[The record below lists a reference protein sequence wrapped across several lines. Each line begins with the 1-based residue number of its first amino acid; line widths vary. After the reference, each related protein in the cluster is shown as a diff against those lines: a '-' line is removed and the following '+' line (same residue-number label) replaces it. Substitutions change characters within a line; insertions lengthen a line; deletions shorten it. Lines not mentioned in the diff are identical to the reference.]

1 MNGCDIRIPE
11 GVRIR
16 IRLFGHYGLLGFGP
30 KSARAVL
37 VRFSTRSG
45 EATIAETVASILKK
59 KGDAIWSVEPTATV
73 YEAIAMMAEKS
84 VGALLVVSDGKLVG
98 MISERDYARKVVLQR
113 RSSSDTL
120 VHEIM
125 TGSVI
130 TVTPDHSVE
139 NCMKIITE
147 HRVRHLPVLVGDK
160 LLGVISIGDLVN
172 AIITEQAETIGH
184 LSTYIS
190 GR

>member
-1 MNGCDIRIPE
+1 M
-11 GVRIR
+11 
-16 IRLFGHYGLLGFGP
+16 
-30 KSARAVL
+30 
-37 VRFSTRSG
+37 
-45 EATIAETVASILKK
+45 AETVASILKK

-98 MISERDYARKVVLQR
+98 IISERDYARKVVLQR

-120 VHEIM
+120 VQEIM

-130 TVTPDHSVE
+130 SVTPDHSVE
-139 NCMKIITE
+139 NCMKLFTE
-147 HRVRHLPVLVGDK
+147 HRVRHLPVLAGDK

-184 LSTYIS
+184 LHTYIS

>member
-1 MNGCDIRIPE
+1 M
-11 GVRIR
+11 
-16 IRLFGHYGLLGFGP
+16 
-30 KSARAVL
+30 
-37 VRFSTRSG
+37 
-45 EATIAETVASILKK
+45 ETVAAILKK

-98 MISERDYARKVVLQR
+98 IISERDYARKVVLQR

-120 VHEIM
+120 VREIM

-139 NCMKIITE
+139 NCMKMITE
-147 HRVRHLPVLVGDK
+147 HRVRHLPVLAGDQ
-160 LLGVISIGDLVN
+160 LVGVISIGDLVN

-184 LSTYIS
+184 LHTYIS

>member
-1 MNGCDIRIPE
+1 M
-11 GVRIR
+11 
-16 IRLFGHYGLLGFGP
+16 
-30 KSARAVL
+30 
-37 VRFSTRSG
+37 
-45 EATIAETVASILKK
+45 AETVASILKK
-59 KGDAIWSVEPTATV
+59 KGDAIWSVQPTATV
-73 YEAIAMMAEKS
+73 YEAIALMAEKS

-98 MISERDYARKVVLQR
+98 IISERDYARKVVLQR

-120 VHEIM
+120 VREIM
-125 TGSVI
+125 TGTVI

-147 HRVRHLPVLVGDK
+147 HRVRHLPVLAGDQ
-160 LLGVISIGDLVN
+160 LVGVISIGDLVN

-184 LSTYIS
+184 LHTYIS

>member
-1 MNGCDIRIPE
+1 M
-11 GVRIR
+11 
-16 IRLFGHYGLLGFGP
+16 
-30 KSARAVL
+30 
-37 VRFSTRSG
+37 
-45 EATIAETVASILKK
+45 AETVASILKK

-98 MISERDYARKVVLQR
+98 IISERDYARKVVLQR

-120 VHEIM
+120 VREIM
-125 TGSVI
+125 IDTVI

-147 HRVRHLPVLVGDK
+147 HRVRHLPVLAGDQ
-160 LLGVISIGDLVN
+160 LVGVISIGDLVN

-184 LSTYIS
+184 LHTYIS

>member
-1 MNGCDIRIPE
+1 M
-11 GVRIR
+11 
-16 IRLFGHYGLLGFGP
+16 
-30 KSARAVL
+30 
-37 VRFSTRSG
+37 
-45 EATIAETVASILKK
+45 AETVASILKK

-98 MISERDYARKVVLQR
+98 IISERDYARKVVLQR

-139 NCMKIITE
+139 NCMKMITE
-147 HRVRHLPVLVGDK
+147 HRVRHLPVLGGDK

-184 LSTYIS
+184 LNTYIS

>member
-1 MNGCDIRIPE
+1 M
-11 GVRIR
+11 
-16 IRLFGHYGLLGFGP
+16 
-30 KSARAVL
+30 
-37 VRFSTRSG
+37 
-45 EATIAETVASILKK
+45 AETVASILKK

-98 MISERDYARKVVLQR
+98 IISERDYARKVVLQR

-139 NCMKIITE
+139 NCMKMITE
-147 HRVRHLPVLVGDK
+147 HRVRHLPVLVGNK

-184 LSTYIS
+184 RSTYIS

>member
-1 MNGCDIRIPE
+1 MG
-11 GVRIR
+11 
-16 IRLFGHYGLLGFGP
+16 
-30 KSARAVL
+30 
-37 VRFSTRSG
+37 
-45 EATIAETVASILKK
+45 ETVASILKK

-84 VGALLVVSDGKLVG
+84 VGALLVVSDDKLVG
-98 MISERDYARKVVLQR
+98 IISERDYARKVALQG
-113 RSSSDTL
+113 RSINDTL

-125 TGSVI
+125 TSSVI

-139 NCMKIITE
+139 NCMKMITE
-147 HRVRHLPVLVGDK
+147 HRVRHLPVLAEDK
-160 LLGVISIGDLVN
+160 LLGMISIGDLVN

-184 LSTYIS
+184 LYTYIS

>member
-1 MNGCDIRIPE
+1 M
-11 GVRIR
+11 
-16 IRLFGHYGLLGFGP
+16 
-30 KSARAVL
+30 
-37 VRFSTRSG
+37 
-45 EATIAETVASILKK
+45 AEIVASILKK

-98 MISERDYARKVVLQR
+98 IISERDYARKVVLQR

-130 TVTPDHSVE
+130 TVTPDHSIE
-139 NCMKIITE
+139 NCMKMITE
-147 HRVRHLPVLVGDK
+147 HRVRHLPVLAGDQ
-160 LLGVISIGDLVN
+160 LVGVISIGDLVN

-184 LSTYIS
+184 LHTYIS

>member
-1 MNGCDIRIPE
+1 M
-11 GVRIR
+11 
-16 IRLFGHYGLLGFGP
+16 
-30 KSARAVL
+30 
-37 VRFSTRSG
+37 
-45 EATIAETVASILKK
+45 AETVASILKK

-98 MISERDYARKVVLQR
+98 IISERDYARKVVLQR

-130 TVTPDHSVE
+130 TVTPDYSVE
-139 NCMKIITE
+139 NCMRMITE
-147 HRVRHLPVLVGDK
+147 HRVRHLRVLAGDK

-172 AIITEQAETIGH
+172 AIITDQAETIGH
-184 LSTYIS
+184 LHTYIS

>member
-1 MNGCDIRIPE
+1 M
-11 GVRIR
+11 
-16 IRLFGHYGLLGFGP
+16 
-30 KSARAVL
+30 
-37 VRFSTRSG
+37 
-45 EATIAETVASILKK
+45 AETVASILKK
-59 KGDAIWSVEPTATV
+59 KGDAIWSVPPTATV
-73 YEAIAMMAEKS
+73 YEAIALMAEKS

-98 MISERDYARKVVLQR
+98 IISERDYARKVVLQR

-139 NCMKIITE
+139 NCMKMITE
-147 HRVRHLPVLVGDK
+147 HRVRHLPVLAGDQ
-160 LLGVISIGDLVN
+160 LVGVISIGDLVN

-184 LSTYIS
+184 LHTYIS

>member
-1 MNGCDIRIPE
+1 M
-11 GVRIR
+11 
-16 IRLFGHYGLLGFGP
+16 
-30 KSARAVL
+30 
-37 VRFSTRSG
+37 
-45 EATIAETVASILKK
+45 AETVASILKK

-98 MISERDYARKVVLQR
+98 IISERDYARKVVLQR
-113 RSSSDTL
+113 RSSSNTL

-139 NCMKIITE
+139 NCMKMITE
-147 HRVRHLPVLVGDK
+147 HRVRHLPVLAGDT

-184 LSTYIS
+184 LHTYIS

>member
-1 MNGCDIRIPE
+1 M
-11 GVRIR
+11 
-16 IRLFGHYGLLGFGP
+16 
-30 KSARAVL
+30 
-37 VRFSTRSG
+37 T
-45 EATIAETVASILKK
+45 ETVASILKK
-59 KGDAIWSVEPTATV
+59 KGDAIWSVEPTASV
-73 YEAIAMMAEKS
+73 YEAIAMMAERS

-98 MISERDYARKVVLQR
+98 IISERDYARKVVLQR

-120 VHEIM
+120 VREIM

-139 NCMKIITE
+139 NCMKMITE
-147 HRVRHLPVLVGDK
+147 HRVRHLPVLAGDK

-184 LSTYIS
+184 LHTYIS

>member
-1 MNGCDIRIPE
+1 M
-11 GVRIR
+11 
-16 IRLFGHYGLLGFGP
+16 
-30 KSARAVL
+30 AQ
-37 VRFSTRSG
+37 
-45 EATIAETVASILKK
+45 TVASFLKT
-59 KGDAIWSVEPTATV
+59 KGDAIWSGAPTATV
-73 YEAIAMMAEKS
+73 YEAIAMMAKKS

-98 MISERDYARKVVLQR
+98 IISERDYARKVVLQR

-130 TVTPDHSVE
+130 SVTPDHSVE
-139 NCMKIITE
+139 SCMKMITE
-147 HRVRHLPVLVGDK
+147 HRVRHLPVLTGDK

-184 LSTYIS
+184 LHTYIS

>member
-1 MNGCDIRIPE
+1 M
-11 GVRIR
+11 
-16 IRLFGHYGLLGFGP
+16 
-30 KSARAVL
+30 
-37 VRFSTRSG
+37 
-45 EATIAETVASILKK
+45 AETVASILKK
-59 KGDAIWSVEPTATV
+59 KGDAIWSVQPTATV
-73 YEAIAMMAEKS
+73 YEAIALMAEKS

-98 MISERDYARKVVLQR
+98 IISERDYARKVVLQR

-139 NCMKIITE
+139 DCMKLITE
-147 HRVRHLPVLVGDK
+147 HRVRHLPVLTGDK

-184 LSTYIS
+184 LHTYIS
-190 GR
+190 GT

>member
-1 MNGCDIRIPE
+1 M
-11 GVRIR
+11 
-16 IRLFGHYGLLGFGP
+16 
-30 KSARAVL
+30 
-37 VRFSTRSG
+37 
-45 EATIAETVASILKK
+45 AETVASILKK
-59 KGDAIWSVEPTATV
+59 KGDASWSVQPTATV
-73 YEAIAMMAEKS
+73 YEAIALMTEKS

-98 MISERDYARKVVLQR
+98 IISERDYARKVALQR

-120 VHEIM
+120 VREIM

-139 NCMKIITE
+139 NCMKMITE
-147 HRVRHLPVLVGDK
+147 HRVRHLPVLAGDE
-160 LLGVISIGDLVN
+160 LVGVISIGDLVN

-184 LSTYIS
+184 LHTYIS

>member
-1 MNGCDIRIPE
+1 M
-11 GVRIR
+11 
-16 IRLFGHYGLLGFGP
+16 
-30 KSARAVL
+30 
-37 VRFSTRSG
+37 
-45 EATIAETVASILKK
+45 AETVASILKK

-98 MISERDYARKVVLQR
+98 IISERDYARKVVLQR

-139 NCMKIITE
+139 NCMKMITE
-147 HRVRHLPVLVGDK
+147 HRVRHLPVLAGDI

-184 LSTYIS
+184 LHTYIS